1 MMVLSPLV
9 VFAQVDNKI
18 CSSEGYT
25 IETING
31 VFTDKNGAIFN
42 RDALKY
48 YFRENYNGE
57 PLTVDFLH
65 NPSHL
70 AGLGDILM
78 SVYQKIFDN
87 ETIQDY
93 DLIEMLKSASEK
105 VKTQKLLLVAHSQG
119 NFYANSFYD
128 TVAEKQG
135 GVPRESIGVYS
146 VATPASRVAGGG
158 KWLTSN
164 TDKVIAGIV
173 GRLSFKKIMPPN
185 TRIELQDGDE
195 SAGHNFKDIYLKYRS
210 AEIVSDIQASLN
222 RLSENAS
229 QNENKSCLSAPELT
243 LAHKIEGAVLAVADP
258 LANTSSDAVALSVKT
273 GAIASVLA
281 YDTAVSV
288 GTASVKATVWTYNTS
303 LAVVKMSPK
312 PPLRPPPR

>member
-1 MMVLSPLV
+1 MKKFLPPS
-9 VFAQVDNKI
+9 
-18 CSSEGYT
+18 
-25 IETING
+25 
-31 VFTDKNGAIFN
+31 
-42 RDALKY
+42 
-48 YFRENYNGE
+48 YNNQ

-87 ETIQDY
+87 ETVEDY

-158 KWLTSN
+158 KWLTSD
-164 TDKVIAGIV
+164 TDKVISGIV
-173 GRLSFKKIMPPN
+173 GRLSFKK
-185 TRIELQDGDE
+185 L
-195 SAGHNFKDIYLKYRS
+195 
-210 AEIVSDIQASLN
+210 
-222 RLSENAS
+222 
-229 QNENKSCLSAPELT
+229 
-243 LAHKIEGAVLAVADP
+243 
-258 LANTSSDAVALSVKT
+258 
-273 GAIASVLA
+273 
-281 YDTAVSV
+281 
-288 GTASVKATVWTYNTS
+288 
-303 LAVVKMSPK
+303 
-312 PPLRPPPR
+312 